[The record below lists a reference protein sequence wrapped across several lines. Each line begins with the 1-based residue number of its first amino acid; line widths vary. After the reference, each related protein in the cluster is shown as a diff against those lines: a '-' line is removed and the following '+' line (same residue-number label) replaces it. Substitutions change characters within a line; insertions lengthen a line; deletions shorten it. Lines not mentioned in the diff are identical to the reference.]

1 MCRVL
6 WVRSNLVANT
16 GCVAPLVMRSI
27 GHSSLTS
34 GVLLVMQVFEFE
46 LKFTGNSVHPEVT
59 LMNSTIQTVVGA
71 LLYNLDG
78 EIGDPFSF
86 PFNFATT
93 DILSAVTS
101 PTTTTS
107 GIEVSSALV
116 QICCSAMRPPV

>member
-1 MCRVL
+1 
-6 WVRSNLVANT
+6 
-16 GCVAPLVMRSI
+16 MRSI

-78 EIGDPFSF
+78 EIGNALGQTSTF
-86 PFNFATT
+86 PN
-93 DILSAVTS
+93 DQLSAVS
-101 PTTTTS
+101 ATTS
-107 GIEVSSALV
+107 GFFVRSALMI
-116 QICCSAMRPPV
+116 QHCNYL